1 MASGG
6 LCGHGGVRVEA
17 LWGRVLWREGIRDGG
32 MARGVG
38 ALRGEHA
45 AKACGS
51 LGTIEAAEMGRDSD
65 RGIWRCFMKAM
76 AEHTEQ

>member
-1 MASGG
+1 
-6 LCGHGGVRVEA
+6 
-17 LWGRVLWREGIRDGG
+17 